1 MDSMKLSDR
10 LPDRDQVMA
19 RIIETAGEGD
29 TWLVERLLEH
39 VATEDLA
46 ERSPAEAVG
55 IVRAMRALAERRAP
69 KQTLVQ
75 VSAPEGTTTAWSAAH
90 TLVQVCTDDMP
101 FLVDSVTAALST
113 GGHLVDLVVH
123 PTVAVRRDE
132 SGTLTQVREERPP
145 TTAGTVESW
154 MLFAVERMS
163 EQRRAELTERLE
175 GVLRD
180 VRNAVSDWAAMRL
193 RCEEIAREMQAGA
206 PPTVDPADV
215 EPTENFL
222 TWLARDHF
230 TFLGYREYELQ
241 ERDGEDVLSP
251 IEGTGLGILHDAP
264 EGPGIYA
271 RLRPEARISA
281 RTPRLLTITK
291 ANSRAT
297 VHRPVYLDYIGVRTF
312 DPDGNVTGERRILG
326 MFTSAAYAESVL
338 RLPIVA
344 EKVRGVLERSGFSS
358 HSHSGKDLL
367 QILEAYPRDEL
378 FQSDADQLWEVAE
391 QVMHL
396 EQRRR
401 AKLFLRRDEFGR
413 FVSVLVYLPR
423 DRYNTTVRLRLAEL
437 LRESFGAEQVDFT
450 TRVSDS
456 PLAQLHAVVRMPRGV
471 SIPDVTEAE
480 LQPPLIA
487 ATRTWEEDLLD
498 ALHGQ
503 DHEEQVVA
511 FVRGFPEA
519 YKEDVDAAGA
529 VADLAQLVSVE
540 GNQTR
545 VRLYEPG
552 PDSPVHRRIK
562 VYRAQ
567 PIVLTD
573 ILPAFTD
580 LGVDVVDERPY
591 RITDDGG
598 TVRYVYDFGLRVHEG
613 SEWPEGTELARGF
626 EDAFLAVRDGRSESD
641 SLGALVLRAG
651 LSWRQ
656 VIILRTIA
664 RYVRQ
669 VGSTFSVEYL
679 EDALVANPRTAASLV
694 ALFEARFD
702 PDRYPGDQGEEREQA
717 QLQILAEIDA
727 ALEQITS
734 LDYDRIVR
742 TFTGVIRATLRTNY
756 YLTDEDGGAREQ
768 VSLKL
773 ECRSVPGIPAPVPMA
788 EIWVYSPRVEG
799 VHLRFGYVARGG
811 LRWSDRREDFRTEVL
826 GLVKAQMVKNAVIVP
841 TGSKGGFVAKRLPDP
856 AVDRD
861 AWLAEGQAAYRL
873 FIHGMLDI
881 TDNRETGSVRPP
893 DQVVRHDGD
902 DPYLVVAADKGTAT
916 FSDIANGISAEHDFW
931 LDDAFASGG
940 SAGYDHKAMGIT
952 ARGAWES
959 TKRHFAEMGRNSQA
973 EDFTCVGIGDMS
985 GDVFGNGM
993 LLSEHIRLV
1002 AAFDHRHVFLD
1013 PSPDAAASYAERRRL
1028 FDLPRS
1034 TWADYDSAWISEGG
1048 GVYPRTAK
1056 SIEITPQVREALGL
1070 GEEITSLT
1078 PAELIRSALLA
1089 PVDLLFN
1096 GGIGTYIKASSESHN
1111 EIGDRANDAIRVDG
1125 SELRCEVFVEGGNLG
1140 ASQLGRIEAATHGV
1154 RINTDA
1160 IDNSAGVATSDR
1172 EVNIKILLT
1181 ALVKEGVLD
1190 LDSRNEL
1197 LASMTEEVAAQVL
1210 RDNYVQ
1216 NVLLGNSR
1224 DQAHAML
1231 TVHQRLIHWL
1241 EERGELDRTLEFLP
1255 SDTEIAERDAAGTG
1269 LTRPEFA
1276 VLVAY
1281 AKLALKA
1288 DLATTDLPD
1297 GAWFSRTLSA
1307 YFPEPLRARYGDA
1320 INEHP
1325 LRREIIVNDV
1335 VNSMVNRGGITFA
1348 FRATDETGATSEQ
1361 VARAFVACREIF
1373 DLESY
1378 VAEVEQLDLQVPT
1391 DVQTRMYID
1400 FRRLLDRSS
1409 RWMVLRRPDAV
1420 DVAEEVDRFAAPV
1433 QSLMGR
1439 LPQLMSGPAQRR
1451 CADLAAE
1458 LVEAGVGEDLAAR
1471 TSTLLPALAL
1481 LDVVEIA
1488 NETGEDLEAVA
1499 ALYFALSARFHV
1511 SALLDRIAAL
1521 PLDDRWGALAR
1532 AAVRDDLTGA
1542 LRDLTRTV
1550 QKTTPAEESPERRVQ
1565 VWAGQAGAA
1574 LDRAEQALPEVAGLR
1589 GAGLAPLSVAVRAL
1603 RSLVQA

>member
-1 MDSMKLSDR
+1 MKPSDQ
-10 LPDRDQVMA
+10 LPDRDQVMTEVVDA
-19 RIIETAGEGD
+19 AGEEHA
-29 TWLVERLLEH
+29 WLAERLLEH

-46 ERSPAEAVG
+46 ERLPEEAVG
-55 IVRAMRALAERRAP
+55 MVRAMRALAERRRP
-69 KQTLVQ
+69 KETLVR
-75 VSAPEGTTTAWSAAH
+75 VGAPEESGTAWSSSH
-90 TLVQVCTDDMP
+90 TIVQVCTDDMP
-101 FLVDSVTAALST
+101 FLVDSVTAALSA

-123 PTVAVRRDE
+123 PTIAVRRDDG
-132 SGTLTQVREERPP
+132 GTLTQVREERPP

-175 GVLRD
+175 GVLTD

-206 PPTVDPADV
+206 PPTVDPAEV

-230 TFLGYREYELQ
+230 TFLGYREYQLI
-241 ERDGEDVLSP
+241 ERDGEDALSP

-264 EGPGIYA
+264 EGPGIYS

-297 VHRPVYLDYIGVRTF
+297 VHRPVYLDYIGIRTF

-344 EKVRGVLERSGFSS
+344 EKVRAVLELSGFSA

-378 FQSDADQLWEVAE
+378 FQSEPDHLWEVAE

-423 DRYNTTVRLRLAEL
+423 DRYNTTVRLRLESI
-437 LRESFGAEQVDFT
+437 LRQAFGAEHVEFAA
-450 TRVSDS
+450 RVTDS
-456 PLAQLHAVVRMPRGV
+456 PLAQLHAIVRMPRGT
-471 SIPDVTEAE
+471 SIPDVSEGQ
-480 LQPPLIA
+480 LQPQLMA

-503 DHEEQVVA
+503 DGEDRAVP

-529 VADLAQLVSVE
+529 VADLAQLVLLDGDE
-540 GNQTR
+540 TR

-591 RITDDGG
+591 RVADDNG
-598 TVRYVYDFGLRVHEG
+598 TTRYVYDFGLRIRDLPG
-613 SEWPEGTELARGF
+613 WPEGAELARGF
-626 EDAFLAVRDGRSESD
+626 EEAFLAVRDGRAESD

-651 LSWRQ
+651 LTWRQ
-656 VIILRTIA
+656 VTVLRTIA
-664 RYVRQ
+664 RYIRQ

-679 EDALVANPRTAASLV
+679 EDALVANPSIAASLV

-702 PDRYPGDQGEEREQA
+702 PDRSGTPEDREATQQEIVA
-717 QLQILAEIDA
+717 DIDA
-727 ALEQITS
+727 ALEQVAS
-734 LDYDRIVR
+734 LDHDRIVR
-742 TFTGVIRATLRTNY
+742 TFTGVIMATLRTNY
-756 YLTDEDGGAREQ
+756 YVTDAGEHRRQ
-768 VSLKL
+768 ISLKL
-773 ECRSVPGIPAPVPMA
+773 DCRNVPGIPAPVPMA

-799 VHLRFGYVARGG
+799 VHLRFGPVARGG

-856 AVDRD
+856 AVDRE
-861 AWLAEGQAAYRL
+861 AWLAEGKGAYQL
-873 FIHGMLDI
+873 FIRGMLDI
-881 TDNRETGSVRPP
+881 TDDRVAGAVEPP
-893 DQVVRHDGD
+893 ERVVRHDGD

-916 FSDIANGISAEHDFW
+916 FSDMANGIAGEYGYW

-940 SAGYDHKAMGIT
+940 SAGYDHKEMGIT

-959 TKRHFAEMGRNSQA
+959 TKRHFAEMGRNSQT

-1002 AAFDHRHVFLD
+1002 AAFDHRHIFLD
-1013 PSPDAAASYAERRRL
+1013 PDPDAATSYAERQRL

-1034 TWADYDSAWISEGG
+1034 TWADYDSTWISEGG

-1056 SIEITPQVREALGL
+1056 SIDITPQVRESLGL
-1070 GEEITSLT
+1070 AEDVTSLT
-1078 PAELIRSALLA
+1078 PAELIHRCLLA
-1089 PVDLLFN
+1089 PVDLLYN
-1096 GGIGTYIKASSESHN
+1096 GGIGTYVKASSESDA
-1111 EIGDRANDAIRVDG
+1111 EIGDRSNDAIRVDG
-1125 SELRCEVFVEGGNLG
+1125 AELRCQVLVEGGNLG
-1140 ASQLGRIEAATHGV
+1140 VSQLGRIEAAQHGV

-1160 IDNSAGVATSDR
+1160 IDNSAGVGTSDR

-1181 ALVKEGVLD
+1181 GLVKDGVLD

-1197 LASMTEEVAAQVL
+1197 LASMTDEVAAQVL

-1224 DQAHAML
+1224 DQAHVML

-1241 EERGELDRTLEFLP
+1241 EERGELDRSLEFLP
-1255 SDTEIAERDAAGTG
+1255 SDNQIAERDAAGVG

-1297 GAWFSRTLSA
+1297 GAWFSRTLDA
-1307 YFPEPLRARYGDA
+1307 YFPSALREQYGDA
-1320 INEHP
+1320 IAEHP

-1378 VAEVEQLDLQVPT
+1378 VAEVERLDHEVPAA
-1391 DVQTRMYID
+1391 VQTRMYID

-1409 RWMVLRRPDAV
+1409 RWLVLRRPDAV
-1420 DVAEEVDRFAAPV
+1420 DVAAEVDTFAESV
-1433 QSLMGR
+1433 RR
-1439 LPQLMSGPAQRR
+1439 LVGQLPRLLQGAQGERCHRMAAELTESGVP
-1451 CADLAAE
+1451 ADLAE
-1458 LVEAGVGEDLAAR
+1458 R
-1471 TSTLLPALAL
+1471 TATLLPSLAL

-1488 NETGEDLEAVA
+1488 AESGESLEDVASLYFAISARFEADDLLNKVA
-1499 ALYFALSARFHV
+1499 ALG
-1511 SALLDRIAAL
+1511 
-1521 PLDDRWGALAR
+1521 LDDRWDALAR
-1532 AAVRDDLTGA
+1532 AALRDDLTA
-1542 LRDLTRTV
+1542 TLRDLTRTV
-1550 QKTTPAEESPERRVQ
+1550 QTSTTSGDTAQTRIAAWEST
-1565 VWAGQAGAA
+1565 AGAA
-1574 LDRAEQALPEVAGLR
+1574 LERAEQALPAVTGLDR
-1589 GAGLAPLSVAVRAL
+1589 ATLAPLSVAVRAL
-1603 RSLVQA
+1603 RSLVRS